1 MGSAVQWVLPHL
13 RPGRASVTWFRVCRR
28 RPNAPLGLGFPAA
41 AGQRPLTM
49 PPTASRRIIMQKARS
64 QACPEGRSPPTAC
77 RRVVS
82 GSLSSPFGVLPIVR
96 SRYSTLSVAGEYLA
110 LRDGPRGFGP
120 TFTCWVVLRIPPGCF
135 GIRVRGFHPLWPA
148 VPRRSARDP
157 GPTGG
162 PTTPGGRPP
171 GLGSAAFARRY

>member
-1 MGSAVQWVLPHL
+1 MGSVVQWVLPHL

-41 AGQRPLTM
+41 AGQKPLTM

-64 QACPEGRSPPTAC
+64 QAWAEARSPPTAC

-96 SRYSTLSVAGEYLA
+96 SRYSALSVAGEYLA

-120 TFTCWVVLRIPPGCF
+120 TFTCWVVLRIPPGSS
-135 GIRVRGFHPLWPA
+135 RVRIRGFHPLWPA
-148 VPRRSARDP
+148 VPRRSACDRS
-157 GPTGG
+157 PTGG
-162 PTTPGGRPP
+162 PTTPRGCPR
-171 GLGSAAFARRY
+171 GLGFAAFARRY

>member
-1 MGSAVQWVLPHL
+1 MGSVVHGVLPPL

-64 QACPEGRSPPTAC
+64 QACPRGRSPPTAC

-82 GSLSSPFGVLPIVR
+82 GSLSSPLGVLPIVR

-120 TFTCWVVLRIPPGCF
+120 TSTCWVVLRIPPGRSHVR
-135 GIRVRGFHPLWPA
+135 IRGFHPLWPA
-148 VPRRSARDP
+148 VPRRSASRHS
-157 GPTGG
+157 PTGG

-171 GLGSAAFARRY
+171 GLGSSAFARRY

>member
-1 MGSAVQWVLPHL
+1 MSSAVQWVLPHL

-49 PPTASRRIIMQKARS
+49 PPTASRRIIMQKARG
-64 QACPEGRSPPTAC
+64 QACPYGRSPPTAC

-82 GSLSSPFGVLPIVR
+82 GSLSSPLGVLPIVR
-96 SRYSTLSVAGEYLA
+96 SRYSALSVAGEYLA

-120 TFTCWVVLRIPPGCF
+120 TSTCWVVLRIPPGRS
-135 GIRVRGFHPLWPA
+135 RVRIRGFHPLWPA
-148 VPRRSARDP
+148 VPRHSARDP

-171 GLGSAAFARRY
+171 GLGSSAFARRY